1 MPRKADAHLEGRI
14 LDAAYHIWS
23 RRGEHALTMR
33 AVAGASG
40 TTTPTLYERFS
51 NKEDLLSLLRRRAR
65 LNLFSAVKSSR
76 SPAQVCRRVLDFFF
90 AHPNA
95 YRLIT
100 ENWATAFAQKEEI
113 PSFEFLMRIPAAQ
126 LASNPHRRT
135 PLA

>member
-51 NKEDLLSLLRRRAR
+51 NKEDLLSLLRRRAP
-65 LNLFSAVKSSR
+65 LNLFSAIKSSR
-76 SPAQVCRRVLDFFF
+76 SPTQVCRRVLDFFLS
-90 AHPNA
+90 HPND
-95 YRLIT
+95 YHLIT
-100 ENWATAFAQKEEI
+100 DYCASAIARTAE
-113 PSFEFLMRIPAAQ
+113 
-126 LASNPHRRT
+126 
-135 PLA
+135 

>member
-1 MPRKADAHLEGRI
+1 MPRKADARLEGRI

-65 LNLFSAVKSSR
+65 LNLFSAP
-76 SPAQVCRRVLDFFF
+76 SPRVLPRRF
-90 AHPNA
+90 AA
-95 YRLIT
+95 
-100 ENWATAFAQKEEI
+100 AFST
-113 PSFEFLMRIPAAQ
+113 SF
-126 LASNPHRRT
+126 
-135 PLA
+135 

>member
-23 RRGEHALTMR
+23 SRGEHALTMR

-65 LNLFSAVKSSR
+65 ANLFSAIKSSR
-76 SPAQVCRRVLDFFF
+76 SPAQASRRVLGFFLS
-90 AHPNA
+90 HPND
-95 YRLIT
+95 YRLLPDD
-100 ENWATAFAQKEEI
+100 WVTAFARKEEM
-113 PSFEFLMRIPAAQ
+113 PSFEFLKRSLAA
-126 LASNPHRRT
+126 H
-135 PLA
+135 